1 MIKPIRF
8 EEEIIPKIEEWTPR
22 QDQILIT
29 NTRNVI
35 IVPVTKVLGINSES
49 LDLFMIRPKK
59 CYNSQVV
66 REHIC
71 HVVNYFEAYYDKD
84 KELLMY
90 LSRIKYMIDNMSG
103 YTKEMFIN
111 DIRLYILGES
121 MKQKVIALAEYNYE
135 LDLTYKNIT
144 APLQYTNDHAKVLLE
159 MSIFMNFVIPL
170 ITHFAHMNR
179 VPEIDEF
186 IMDVYD
192 YILNMFDVNIF
203 AKLFETSYTNVAKS
217 EYKNATLWMKQDI
230 RSKDIVTH
238 SRDSVDNIILNIMPK
253 YAFNRNIV
261 ALNYTSIQKNTGKK
275 YTIIMVV
282 NIIV

>member
-8 EEEIIPKIEEWTPR
+8 ADEEIPKIEEWSPR
-22 QDQILIT
+22 PDQILIT
-29 NTRNVI
+29 NTRNVVI
-35 IVPVTKVLGINSES
+35 IPVGKVLGITSDS

-59 CYNSQVV
+59 CYNSQIV
-66 REHIC
+66 RDHIC
-71 HVVNYFEAYYDKD
+71 HVMNYFESYYDKD

-90 LSRIKYMIDNMSG
+90 LSRIKYMIDNMTG
-103 YTKEMFIN
+103 YSKDMFIN
-111 DIRLYILGES
+111 DVRLYILSES
-121 MKQKVIALAEYNYE
+121 MKRKVIALAEYNYE

-192 YILNMFDVNIF
+192 YILNMFDVDIF

-217 EYKNATLWMKQDI
+217 EYKNATLWNKQDI

-261 ALNYTSIQKNTGKK
+261 ALNYTSIQKNTGK
-275 YTIIMVV
+275 
-282 NIIV
+282 NLPL

>member
-1 MIKPIRF
+1 MIKPIKF
-8 EEEIIPKIEEWTPR
+8 ADEEIPKIEEWSPR
-22 QDQILIT
+22 PDQILIT
-29 NTRNVI
+29 NTRNVVI
-35 IVPVTKVLGINSES
+35 IPVSKVLGINSDS

-66 REHIC
+66 RDHIC
-71 HVVNYFEAYYDKD
+71 HVMNYFESYYDKD

-90 LSRIKYMIDNMSG
+90 LSRIKYMIDNMTG
-103 YTKEMFIN
+103 YSKDMFIY
-111 DIRLYILGES
+111 DVRLYILSES
-121 MKQKVIALAEYNYE
+121 MKRKVIALAEYNYE

-144 APLQYTNDHAKVLLE
+144 APLQYTNEHAKVLLE

-192 YILNMFDVNIF
+192 YILNMFDVDIF
-203 AKLFETSYTNVAKS
+203 AKLFETSYTNVSKS
-217 EYKNATLWMKQDI
+217 EYKNATLWNKQDI

-261 ALNYTSIQKNTGKK
+261 A
-275 YTIIMVV
+275 
-282 NIIV
+282 

>member
-282 NIIV
+282 DIIV

>member
-1 MIKPIRF
+1 MIKPIKF
-8 EEEIIPKIEEWTPR
+8 ADEEIPKIEEWSPR
-22 QDQILIT
+22 PDQVLIT
-29 NTRNVI
+29 NTRNVVI
-35 IVPVTKVLGINSES
+35 IPVSKVLGINSDS

-66 REHIC
+66 RDHIC
-71 HVVNYFEAYYDKD
+71 HVMNYFESYYDKD

-90 LSRIKYMIDNMSG
+90 LSRIKYMIDNMTG
-103 YTKEMFIN
+103 YSKDMFIY
-111 DIRLYILGES
+111 DVRLYILSES
-121 MKQKVIALAEYNYE
+121 MKRKVIALAEYNYE

-144 APLQYTNDHAKVLLE
+144 APLQYTNEHAKVLLE

-192 YILNMFDVNIF
+192 YILNMFDVDIF
-203 AKLFETSYTNVAKS
+203 AKLFETSYTNVSKS
-217 EYKNATLWMKQDI
+217 EYKNATLWNKQDI

-261 ALNYTSIQKNTGKK
+261 ALNYTSIQKNTGK
-275 YTIIMVV
+275 IIPL
-282 NIIV
+282 